1 MRRAHTADVAQAGLR
16 VYTPAMERRRRREV
30 WVEAGDGTQL
40 YARQTWVPGAEGT
53 PVLCA
58 NGIGVS
64 TIFWHYL
71 EDHFAP
77 TRPVICFD
85 YRGHGESEFPR
96 DLDRLTMEENA
107 RDAIAV
113 LDAFGHERAILCGHS
128 MGCQVVY
135 TCAYQDPE
143 RVAAL
148 VPCLGAL
155 GAPVHT
161 FLDREVLSLIS
172 FMISYRVGL
181 AIPDVVTAVKKLLM
195 TNPRG
200 RQIVSWLARKGGLVH
215 PTRMPQS
222 DLDAYLDHFA
232 ALSPVVFL
240 RMAENMA
247 THTAEPRAAEI
258 KQPTLVVAGER
269 DLFTPFYLS
278 EEVADVLPNAQ
289 LFVFREGSHA
299 AIVEQPRALHGA
311 VERFLV
317 DYAVDAAPVV
327 SA

>member
-1 MRRAHTADVAQAGLR
+1 ML
-16 VYTPAMERRRRREV
+16 RRRRREV
-30 WVEAGDGTQL
+30 WVEAGDGTLL
-40 YARQTWVPGAEGT
+40 YARQTWVPGATGT
-53 PVLCA
+53 PMLCA

-85 YRGHGESEFPR
+85 YRGHGESEAPR
-96 DLDRLTMEENA
+96 DFDRLTIEENA

-113 LDAFGHERAILCGHS
+113 LDAFGHERAILFGHS

-195 TNPRG
+195 THPRG
-200 RQIVSWLARKGGLVH
+200 RQIVSWLARKAGLVH
-215 PTRMPQS
+215 PTRMPQR

-232 ALSPVVFL
+232 QLLAGGVPAHGREHGHPQRRAPGGGDQAADPGRGRGARPVHALLPL
-240 RMAENMA
+240 GGGRRPPAQ
-247 THTAEPRAAEI
+247 RAAVRV
-258 KQPTLVVAGER
+258 PRGLSRR
-269 DLFTPFYLS
+269 DRGAAPG
-278 EEVADVLPNAQ
+278 AARRGGVLPRGIRRRRGAGGQPLNGRAAQ
-289 LFVFREGSHA
+289 GS
-299 AIVEQPRALHGA
+299 RA
-311 VERFLV
+311 
-317 DYAVDAAPVV
+317 
-327 SA
+327 

>member
-1 MRRAHTADVAQAGLR
+1 M
-16 VYTPAMERRRRREV
+16 RRRRELK
-30 WVEAGDGTQL
+30 VEAGDGTLL
-40 YARQTWVPGAEGT
+40 YARQTWVPGADAT
-53 PVLCA
+53 PLICA

-85 YRGHGESEFPR
+85 YRGHGESEAPR
-96 DLDRLTMEENA
+96 DFDRLTIEENA
-107 RDAIAV
+107 RDTIRV
-113 LDAFGHERAILCGHS
+113 LDAFGHDRAIFLGHS

-135 TCAYQDPE
+135 TCAYQDPQ
-143 RVAAL
+143 RVAGL

-161 FLDREVLSLIS
+161 FLDREIVSLIS
-172 FMISYRVGL
+172 FVISYRVGL
-181 AIPDVVTAVKKLLM
+181 AIPDVVTAVKLRLM
-195 TNPRG
+195 NSPRG
-200 RQIVSWLARKGGLVH
+200 RQITSWLARKAGLVH
-215 PTRMPQS
+215 PTRMPQA

-247 THTAEPRAAEI
+247 THSAEPRAHDI
-258 KQPTLVVAGER
+258 QQPTLVVAGER

-278 EEVADVLPNAQ
+278 EEVADLLPNAD

-311 VERFLV
+311 IERFIEEHAL
-317 DYAVDAAPVV
+317 DASPV
-327 SA
+327 AAG

>member
-1 MRRAHTADVAQAGLR
+1 M
-16 VYTPAMERRRRREV
+16 RRRRELR
-30 WVEAGDGTQL
+30 VEAGDGTLL
-40 YARQTWVPGAEGT
+40 YARQTWVPGASGT
-53 PVLCA
+53 PMICA

-96 DLDRLTMEENA
+96 DLNRLTIEENA

-113 LDAFGHERAILCGHS
+113 LDAFGHERAIFLGHS
-128 MGCQVVY
+128 MGCQVIY

-143 RVAAL
+143 RVVGL

-161 FLDREVLSLIS
+161 FLDREMLSLIS
-172 FMISYRVGL
+172 FVISYRVGL
-181 AIPDVVTAVKKLLM
+181 ALPDLVTAVKLKLM
-195 TNPRG
+195 SSPRG
-200 RQIVSWLARKGGLVH
+200 RVLVSWLARKAGLVH
-215 PTRMPQS
+215 PTRMPQR

-247 THTAEPRAAEI
+247 THNAEPRAHEI
-258 KQPTLVVAGER
+258 VQPTLVVAGER

-278 EEVADVLPNAQ
+278 EEVADRLPNAE

-299 AIVEQPRALHGA
+299 AIVEQPAALHGML
-311 VERFLV
+311 ERFIAEFAL
-317 DYAVDAAPVV
+317 DATPVA
-327 SA
+327 SS